1 MLDST
6 TDTVTQE
13 WINTTTKTNNMSKVI
28 MSKIVTGE
36 MLADT
41 ELLSILVKYPLYEAK
56 VTATLNPLKEGK
68 TVYTRTLNIEEL

>member
-1 MLDST
+1 MSDST

-13 WINTTTKTNNMSKVI
+13 WINTTTKTNNMSKLI

-41 ELLSILVKYPLYEAK
+41 ELLSILVKHPLYEAK
-56 VTATLNPLKEGK
+56 VTATLNPLKEGEE
-68 TVYTRTLNIEEL
+68 VYTWTLNVEEL